1 VSQHDSS
8 PCFGIS
14 TKELEGCQAIVGR
27 RDRTIKKEYIIL
39 ANHKSA
45 LKRNRQSQQRRLRN
59 RMNRTQVKHV
69 IRKVNEAISM
79 QSAEEAQQ
87 ALNQAISVIDRAAVK
102 GAIHKKNASRNVSR
116 LTRKVNSLA
125 TAAQS
130 A

>member
-1 VSQHDSS
+1 
-8 PCFGIS
+8 
-14 TKELEGCQAIVGR
+14 
-27 RDRTIKKEYIIL
+27 
-39 ANHKSA
+39 
-45 LKRNRQSQQRRLRN
+45 
-59 RMNRTQVKHV
+59 MNRTQVKHV